1 MSASRWPTRL
11 ALVAYK
17 ALAAN
22 NGWGVTFG
30 MEADLL
36 SQALLSDYGNYSTG
50 LAPGF
55 PLGVHHDEPR
65 EGWGRLSLLWLLRS
79 VRSDTVAAH
88 GMKRLTSCLAESR

>member
-17 ALAAN
+17 ALATN
-22 NGWGVTFG
+22 NGWGVIFG
-30 MEADLL
+30 MEAYVL
-36 SQALLSDYGNYSTG
+36 SQALLSDDGYYSTG

-65 EGWGRLSLLWLLRS
+65 EG
-79 VRSDTVAAH
+79 
-88 GMKRLTSCLAESR
+88 

>member
-1 MSASRWPTRL
+1 MSDSRRPTRL

-22 NGWGVTFG
+22 NGWGVIFG

-88 GMKRLTSCLAESR
+88 GMKRLTTCLAASR

>member
-22 NGWGVTFG
+22 NGWGVIFG

-50 LAPGF
+50 LVSGF
-55 PLGVHHDEPR
+55 
-65 EGWGRLSLLWLLRS
+65 SL
-79 VRSDTVAAH
+79 
-88 GMKRLTSCLAESR
+88 

>member
-22 NGWGVTFG
+22 NGWGAIFG
-30 MEADLL
+30 MEADVL
-36 SQALLSDYGNYSTG
+36 SQALLSDYGNPSTG

-55 PLGVHHDEPR
+55 
-65 EGWGRLSLLWLLRS
+65 SL
-79 VRSDTVAAH
+79 
-88 GMKRLTSCLAESR
+88 